1 MSQYYYL
8 VTGLPELTL
17 EDNKLNHTVADFKTE
32 FYPLLSGSDKR
43 LVDLFYLQYDNR
55 NLLRLLKDNAAA
67 TDPRGM
73 FKSECFLD
81 VIRQYKEDDG
91 VISATH
97 GLPKYMVAFIVD
109 YFKQKESDAT
119 VDEVALEDKLSALY
133 YSHAMKCGNG
143 FVSSW
148 FEFNLNVKN
157 ILSAI
162 NARKFKIEVPPV
174 IVGDTP
180 VCEALRMSNA
190 RDFGLAGELD
200 YLDDV
205 LKIGETH
212 NLIEREKKVDQLKWK
227 WMEDKTFFEYFSI
240 ERLYVFLLQVELVE
254 RWLSLDKDKGNRMF
268 RDIIASF
275 KNDVKVPDEI

>member
-55 NLLRLLKDNAAA
+55 NLLTLLKDNAVAI
-67 TDPRGM
+67 DPRGM
-73 FKSECFLD
+73 FKAEQFLD

-91 VISATH
+91 VFSATH
-97 GLPKYMVAFIVD
+97 GLPRYMVAFIVD
-109 YFKQKESDAT
+109 YFRQKEGDAT
-119 VDEVALEDKLSALY
+119 VDEIALEDKLSALY
-133 YSHAMKCGNG
+133 YSHAMKCRNA

-162 NARKFKIEVPPV
+162 NARKFKIEIPQV

-180 VCEALRMSNA
+180 VCEALKTSNA

-200 YLDDV
+200 YLDEV

-240 ERLYVFLLQVELVE
+240 ERLYVFLLQIELVE

>member
-91 VISATH
+91 VISVTH

-109 YFKQKESDAT
+109 YFKQKEGDAT

-162 NARKFKIEVPPV
+162 NARKFKIEVSPV

-180 VCEALRMSNA
+180 VCEALRTSNA

-200 YLDDV
+200 YLDEV

>member
-55 NLLRLLKDNAAA
+55 NLLTLLKDNAAA
-67 TDPRGM
+67 IDLRGM
-73 FKSECFLD
+73 FKAEQFLD

-109 YFKQKESDAT
+109 YFRQKEGDAT
-119 VDEVALEDKLSALY
+119 VDEIALEDKLSALY
-133 YSHAMKCGNG
+133 YSHAMKCRNA

-162 NARKFKIEVPPV
+162 NARKFKIEIPQV

-180 VCEALRMSNA
+180 VCEALKTSNA

-200 YLDDV
+200 YLDEV

-275 KNDVKVPDEI
+275 KNDVKVPGEI

>member
-17 EDNKLNHTVADFKTE
+17 EDNKLNHTVADFKAE

-55 NLLRLLKDNAAA
+55 NLLTLLKDNAAA
-67 TDPRGM
+67 IDPRGM
-73 FKSECFLD
+73 FKAEQFLD

-109 YFKQKESDAT
+109 YFRQKEGDAT
-119 VDEVALEDKLSALY
+119 VDEIALEDKLSALY
-133 YSHAMKCGNG
+133 YSHAMKCRNA

-162 NARKFKIEVPPV
+162 NARKFKIEIPQV

-180 VCEALRMSNA
+180 VCEALKTSNA

-200 YLDDV
+200 YLDEV

-275 KNDVKVPDEI
+275 KNDVKVPEEI

>member
-17 EDNKLNHTVADFKTE
+17 EDNKLNYTVADFKTE

-43 LVDLFYLQYDNR
+43 LVDLFYLQYDNC

-91 VISATH
+91 VISVTH

>member
-91 VISATH
+91 VISVTH

-190 RDFGLAGELD
+190 RDFGLAGELE
-200 YLDDV
+200 YLDEV

>member
-109 YFKQKESDAT
+109 YFKQKEGDAT
-119 VDEVALEDKLSALY
+119 IDEVALEDKLSALY

-200 YLDDV
+200 YLDEV

>member
-17 EDNKLNHTVADFKTE
+17 EDNKLNYTVADFKTE

-43 LVDLFYLQYDNR
+43 LVDLFYLQYDNC

-91 VISATH
+91 VISVTH

-109 YFKQKESDAT
+109 YFKQKEGDAT

>member
-17 EDNKLNHTVADFKTE
+17 EDNKLNHTVADFKAE

-55 NLLRLLKDNAAA
+55 NLLTLLKDNAAA
-67 TDPRGM
+67 IDPRGM
-73 FKSECFLD
+73 FKAEQFLD

-109 YFKQKESDAT
+109 YFRQKEGDAT
-119 VDEVALEDKLSALY
+119 VDEIALEDKLSALY
-133 YSHAMKCGNG
+133 YSHAMKCRNA

-162 NARKFKIEVPPV
+162 NARKFKIEILQV

-180 VCEALRMSNA
+180 VCEALKTSNA

-200 YLDDV
+200 YLDEV

>member
-67 TDPRGM
+67 TDPRGV

-91 VISATH
+91 VISVTH

-109 YFKQKESDAT
+109 YFKQKEGDAT
-119 VDEVALEDKLSALY
+119 IDEVALEDKLSALY

-200 YLDDV
+200 YLDEV

>member
-43 LVDLFYLQYDNR
+43 LVDLFYLQYDNC

-91 VISATH
+91 VISVTH

-109 YFKQKESDAT
+109 YFKQKEGDAT

>member
-32 FYPLLSGSDKR
+32 FYPLLSAPDKR

-55 NLLRLLKDNAAA
+55 NLLSLLKDNAAA
-67 TDPRGM
+67 TDPRGR
-73 FKSECFLD
+73 FKAEQFLD
-81 VIRQYKEDDG
+81 VVRQYKEDDG
-91 VISATH
+91 IITVTH
-97 GLPKYMVAFIVD
+97 GLPKYMVTFIVD
-109 YFKQKESDAT
+109 YFKQKEDDTPA
-119 VDEVALEDKLSALY
+119 DEVALEDKLSALY
-133 YSHAMKCGNG
+133 YSYAMKCRNQ

-162 NARKFKIEVPPV
+162 NARKFKIEIPPV

-180 VCEALRMSNA
+180 VCEALKTSNA

-254 RWLSLDKDKGNRMF
+254 RWLSLDKDKGNKMF

-275 KNDVKVPDEI
+275 KKDVKVPDEI

>member
-73 FKSECFLD
+73 FKPECFLD

-91 VISATH
+91 VISVTH

-109 YFKQKESDAT
+109 YFKQKEGDAT

-162 NARKFKIEVPPV
+162 NARKFKIEVSPV

-180 VCEALRMSNA
+180 VCEALRTSNA

-200 YLDDV
+200 YLDEV